1 MAPGTRAHDHFL
13 PSPGI
18 VYPLIALEEDTGRFG
33 LRSISSEQVLEN
45 YERIVV
51 KDDVR
56 DTITELCKID
66 AARDEFG
73 LGDGIWFDNH
83 TNSFNPRGGSETNA
97 NQPSGIHR
105 PQPNQFSIHPVYGNT
120 NNFKCCFIP
129 PSPLILDFQGL
140 SLSDIS
146 LSGGGSRGGPD
157 WVALVENEVAVIL
170 NDKDDVLL
178 GGGVRVPDCFTI
190 VGAAHEFVSQMEL
203 LYKVS
208 ICLHFDSLHIVAL
221 LLGVLPLWIAV
232 LVHNNFAVLLHSEF
246 VDAILTPQA
255 VALEQPLVVSK
266 GVVSVR
272 HIEWDLWM
280 ERAVR

>member
-1 MAPGTRAHDHFL
+1 M
-13 PSPGI
+13 
-18 VYPLIALEEDTGRFG
+18 
-33 LRSISSEQVLEN
+33 
-45 YERIVV
+45 
-51 KDDVR
+51 
-56 DTITELCKID
+56 
-66 AARDEFG
+66 
-73 LGDGIWFDNH
+73 
-83 TNSFNPRGGSETNA
+83 
-97 NQPSGIHR
+97 
-105 PQPNQFSIHPVYGNT
+105 
-120 NNFKCCFIP
+120 
-129 PSPLILDFQGL
+129 ILDFQSL

-190 VGAAHEFVSQMEL
+190 VGAAHDFVSQKEL
-203 LYKVS
+203 LYNVIHRMEEIIEWREGVNLLDDQVA
-208 ICLHFDSLHIVAL
+208 ICLHLDSLHVVAL
-221 LLGVLPLWIAV
+221 LLGVLPLWAVV

-272 HIEWDLWM
+272 HIEWGLVDRKGGLINWI
-280 ERAVR
+280 VRGLLGTQLLMRNKVVQEGT